1 MSTTFNKRLLI
12 VWLILTSMTLAY
24 VWIDHTADQNGTL
37 RASTVVTVSA
47 IVIALIKVRIIFR
60 EFMEVRH
67 APAAAVSPHR
77 CVGSSHSRVPVG
89 QLFRRLVHRRLI
101 PGEQTQS
108 CPDTPGEGQ
117 FCVCSRGEGAR
128 LGHSR

>member
-24 VWIDHTADQNGTL
+24 VWIDHTVDQNGML

-67 APAAAVSPHR
+67 APAWLCRFTDAWVVLIAVCLLGSYFVGSAVS
-77 CVGSSHSRVPVG
+77 G
-89 QLFRRLVHRRLI
+89 
-101 PGEQTQS
+101 
-108 CPDTPGEGQ
+108 
-117 FCVCSRGEGAR
+117 
-128 LGHSR
+128 

>member
-1 MSTTFNKRLLI
+1 MSTTFNTRLLI

-24 VWIDHTADQNGTL
+24 IWIDNTADQNGTL

-67 APAAAVSPHR
+67 APLLLCRLTDGWVVLIGTCLLGSYF
-77 CVGSSHSRVPVG
+77 VGSAIAG
-89 QLFRRLVHRRLI
+89 
-101 PGEQTQS
+101 
-108 CPDTPGEGQ
+108 
-117 FCVCSRGEGAR
+117 
-128 LGHSR
+128 